1 VSDSNCGSNW
11 FGGPSDANCGI
22 GKDPDNNCGTWNSS
36 SNDGNC
42 GKPSSGGVSTGG
54 PNGTDQ
60 DEACTTS
67 VVDNN
72 CSINQVPNNGAGAD
86 VDGSCG
92 NVYMNPDESCGDCDD
107 NHQSDEH
114 CGKPIA
120 GGKDP
125 DDLCGHQ
132 HYTEIFG
139 ESQDGVCSTTESD
152 AGCGAHTTQYGGTWV
167 DPDQHCSGT
176 TGASADRNC
185 STLSNDDT
193 CAALSNPSTTS
204 PDENCSLSDSDDA
217 CSRYDKDESCSM
229 NYSKDD
235 ACGTTTI
242 KWVSDPIDD
251 DENCGRTASDPDSAS
266 STTVCP
272 LGGG

>member
-1 VSDSNCGSNW
+1 MQPDHNSQNNKEQTSRRSFIKRIGNAVFSVTVVGWIAMSPKIAYACGEGVSDSNCGSNW
-11 FGGPSDANCGI
+11 FGGSSDANCGI
-22 GKDPDNNCGTWNSS
+22 GEDPDNNCGTWNSS

-42 GKPSSGGVSTGG
+42 GNPSSGGVSTGG

-67 VVDNN
+67 VVDSN
-72 CSINQVPNNGAGAD
+72 CSINQVPNNGTGAD
-86 VDGSCG
+86 VDESCG

-114 CGKPIA
+114 CGKPMA

-152 AGCGAHTTQYGGTWV
+152 AGCGAHTTAKC
-167 DPDQHCSGT
+167 PN
-176 TGASADRNC
+176 SA
-185 STLSNDDT
+185 
-193 CAALSNPSTTS
+193 
-204 PDENCSLSDSDDA
+204 
-217 CSRYDKDESCSM
+217 
-229 NYSKDD
+229 
-235 ACGTTTI
+235 
-242 KWVSDPIDD
+242 
-251 DENCGRTASDPDSAS
+251 
-266 STTVCP
+266 
-272 LGGG
+272 